1 MNEKK
6 NNSICY
12 IVTIPLTIRA
22 FFISQ
27 LNYLQK
33 RGMKITVICQYD
45 KKLQE
50 ELKNVEYIP
59 INIPRGIS
67 FFGMANA
74 LFRLIKAF
82 KKNNYD
88 MIQYSTPNAAFI
100 SSLAGSLAGIKIRNY
115 HMMGIRYLG
124 FQGISR
130 VIFKIIE
137 KITCMLSTSVEC
149 VSKTNLKF
157 CIREK
162 LFKPEKGT
170 VVWNGSTGGVDITR
184 FDIDKRE
191 EYRKVVRDELNISKD
206 DFVFGFV
213 GRITKDKG
221 IEELVE
227 AFLMLKRHAKLLLVG
242 NIENGNN
249 ISSEILETIKN
260 NRDIIVHSF
269 VNDIER
275 YYAAIDCLLLPSY
288 REGFGN
294 VVIEAGAMGT
304 GTIVSNIPGPKEIVA
319 NIGGKICNVRDVE
332 SLKICME
339 DFQLINPA
347 LLSNAVKNKYDQ
359 NKLNKYIYER
369 KKCLLAKNRLHGNER
384 A

>member
-6 NNSICY
+6 KYSICY

-67 FFGMANA
+67 FLGMANA
-74 LFRLIKAF
+74 LFRLIKVF
-82 KKNNYD
+82 KKNSYD

-149 VSKTNLKF
+149 VSKTNLKL

-191 EYRKVVRDELNISKD
+191 EYRKAVRDELNISKD

-227 AFLMLKRHAKLLLVG
+227 AFLNLKRHAKLLLVG

-249 ISSEILETIKN
+249 ITSEILETIKN

-269 VNDIER
+269 VNDIEK

-304 GTIVSNIPGPKEIVA
+304 ASIVSNIPGPKEIVKK
-319 NIGGKICNVRDVE
+319 IGGSICRVKNVE
-332 SLKICME
+332 SLTKCME
-339 DFQLINPA
+339 EFKCMNFA
-347 LLSNAVKNKYDQ
+347 LVSDNVRKYYDQ
-359 NKLNKYIYER
+359 NILNKQIYLR
-369 KKCLLAKNRLHGNER
+369 KQYLLTKE
-384 A
+384 